1 MIKGIGTLRVVSVC
15 GALLLAAAVVAQT
28 SPPARAAN
36 EIKIVVD
43 GQPITSY
50 DISHRVNFLRLQH
63 KKGNLH
69 EMARKQLVDEKI
81 KEVAI
86 SRAHASVSTDEVD
99 AAFARFAKTNHMTT
113 ARLSSVLDRAG
124 VTAEHFKHFIA
135 VQMSWPRLVRGQAG
149 SGDSSPNEL
158 VANMLEKGK
167 KKPSTTEYM
176 LQQVIFVVP
185 ESRRSAILGRRKH
198 DAEAMRQRFQGCD
211 TTRDFA
217 AKLHDVAVRDLG
229 RFLQPELPAEW
240 KSDIEKT
247 GAGKATPVHITK
259 QGAEFIGVCSAKTV
273 SDDAAAASVFS
284 SEKQGDAGNDN
295 AESEKLLA
303 ELRKH
308 ATITYK

>member
-1 MIKGIGTLRVVSVC
+1 MIKGIGNLRVVSAC
-15 GALLLAAAVVAQT
+15 CALLLAAAVLPQT
-28 SPPARAAN
+28 SAPARAAN

-50 DISHRVNFLRLQH
+50 DISHRINFLRLQH
-63 KKGNLH
+63 KKGNLR
-69 EMARKQLVDEKI
+69 EMARKQLIDEKI

-86 SRAHASVSTDEVD
+86 SRAHASVSTNDVD
-99 AAFARFAKTNHMTT
+99 AAFARFAKSNHMTT
-113 ARLSSVLDRAG
+113 SRLSAILDRAG
-124 VTAEHFKHFIA
+124 VTAKHFKHYIA
-135 VQMSWPRLVRGQAG
+135 IQMSWPRVVQSQGGGGA
-149 SGDSSPNEL
+149 SHSDEL

-167 KKPSTTEYM
+167 KKPSTTEYI

-185 ESRRSAILGRRKH
+185 ASKRGAILARRKR
-198 DAEAMRQRFQGCD
+198 DAEAMRQRFQSCG

-229 RFLQPELPAEW
+229 RFLQPQLPAEW

-247 GAGKATPVHITK
+247 PAGKATPVHITK
-259 QGAEFIGVCSAKTV
+259 QGAEFIGVCSAKNV

-284 SEKQGDAGNDN
+284 SQKQDGGNGSDLQGEKI
-295 AESEKLLA
+295 LA
-303 ELRKH
+303 QLRDH

>member
-1 MIKGIGTLRVVSVC
+1 MTKGIGTLRVVSVC
-15 GALLLAAAVVAQT
+15 CALLLAAAAVPQT
-28 SPPARAAN
+28 SRPARAAN

-50 DISHRVNFLRLQH
+50 DISHRINFLRLQH
-63 KKGNLH
+63 KKGDLR
-69 EMARKQLVDEKI
+69 EMARKQLIDEKI

-99 AAFARFAKTNHMTT
+99 AAFARFAKSNHMTT
-113 ARLSSVLDRAG
+113 ARLSTILDRAG
-124 VTAEHFKHFIA
+124 VTATHFKHYIA
-135 VQMSWPRLVRGQAG
+135 VQMSWPRVVSSQGGGGG
-149 SGDSSPNEL
+149 SSADEL

-167 KKPSTTEYM
+167 KKPSTTEYI

-185 ESRRSAILGRRKH
+185 ESKRSAILGRRKH

-229 RFLQPELPAEW
+229 RFLQPQLPPDW

-247 GAGKATPVHITK
+247 PAGKATPVHVTK
-259 QGAEFIGVCSAKTV
+259 QGAEFVGVCSAKTV

-284 SEKQGDAGNDN
+284 SEDQKGAGGDNS
-295 AESEKLLA
+295 ESDKLLA

-308 ATITYK
+308 AIIVYK

>member
-1 MIKGIGTLRVVSVC
+1 MIIRIGTLRAASVSC
-15 GALLLAAAVVAQT
+15 ALILAAALLPQASSQ
-28 SPPARAAN
+28 AWAAN

-50 DISHRVNFLRLQH
+50 DISHRISFLRLQH
-63 KKGNLH
+63 KKGNLP
-69 EMARKQLVDEKI
+69 EMARKQLIDEKV
-81 KEVAI
+81 KEIAI
-86 SRAHASVSTDEVD
+86 SRAHASVSTDDVD
-99 AAFARFAKTNHMTT
+99 AAFARFAKSNHMTT
-113 ARLSSVLDRAG
+113 ARLSAVLDRAG
-124 VTAEHFKHFIA
+124 VTAKHFKHFIA
-135 VQMSWPRLVRGQAG
+135 VQMSWPRVVQGNAG
-149 SGDSSPNEL
+149 NGGADPNEL

-185 ESRRSAILGRRKH
+185 ENRRSAILGRRKH

-217 AKLHDVAVRDLG
+217 AKLHDVAVRELG
-229 RFLQPELPAEW
+229 RFLQPQLPAEW
-240 KSDIEKT
+240 KSDIERT
-247 GAGKATPVHITK
+247 PAGKATPVHITK

-284 SEKQGDAGNDN
+284 SEQKSDASKDN
-295 AESEKLLA
+295 SAGEKLLA